1 MDRFYHTYYFS
12 LKKFVEQRINQ
23 DDDVEELTHDILL
36 AAYNSLGNFNRK
48 SNEFTWI
55 CGIAKH
61 KIIDFYRK
69 KKLKTI
75 LFSASPF
82 FEEIADKALGP
93 EEESLKN
100 ELKHEIRAVFGDMSE
115 GYRNI
120 LRLKYIDHLTIRQ
133 IALTLK
139 LTVKA
144 VESKLMRAKKVFS
157 KKWHYSKEV
166 KR

>member
-1 MDRFYHTYYFS
+1 MIDF
-12 LKKFVEQRINQ
+12 
-23 DDDVEELTHDILL
+23 
-36 AAYNSLGNFNRK
+36 
-48 SNEFTWI
+48 
-55 CGIAKH
+55 KH